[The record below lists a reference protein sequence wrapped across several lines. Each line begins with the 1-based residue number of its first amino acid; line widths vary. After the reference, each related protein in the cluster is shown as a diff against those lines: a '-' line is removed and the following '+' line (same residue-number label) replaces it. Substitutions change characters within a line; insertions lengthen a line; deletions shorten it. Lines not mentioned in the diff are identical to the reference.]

1 MRRRTIPGPGKF
13 ESIQQLRERAESGDF
28 GGLLDFLG
36 GPGNSVT
43 VPEDRERI
51 LRRCVQEA
59 GRNGMPEFLDGLIEH
74 LIKHDT
80 RLLLQ
85 SQADARRLE
94 GKTDHGLAGTA
105 SVYPRHY
112 DELEH
117 AGRLA
122 DRILATAQVY
132 ARLKHVLALGSREKA
147 TREKVIQMPL
157 SDYAQEAVGG

>member
-1 MRRRTIPGPGKF
+1 M
-13 ESIQQLRERAESGDF
+13 RERAESGDF
-28 GGLLDFLG
+28 GGLIDYLG

-43 VPEDRERI
+43 LPEDREKI

-59 GRNGMPEFLDGLIEH
+59 GRNGMPAFLDGLIEH
-74 LIKHDT
+74 LIEHDT

-85 SQADARRLE
+85 SQADVRRLE

-105 SVYPRHY
+105 STHSRHY

-122 DRILATAQVY
+122 DRILATAQIY
-132 ARLKHVLALGSREKA
+132 ARLKHVLALGSKEK
-147 TREKVIQMPL
+147 TTQEKVIHLPL
-157 SDYAQEAVGG
+157 SSYSQNAVGG